1 MKLLIICFGL
11 ISISSCGPGESAT
24 NSNSIVSPANQNAK
38 DSAAGTNPKGPCINL
53 NTASAA
59 ELITLPGV
67 GEVMAKRIVD
77 YRERRGPFRRPE
89 EIIIIEGFS
98 EKKYL
103 AIAELICV

>member
-11 ISISSCGPGESAT
+11 ISISSCRPGERAT
-24 NSNSIVSPANQNAK
+24 NSNSTVSPANQNAK
-38 DSAAGTNPKGPCINL
+38 DSAAETNRKGPCVNL

-59 ELITLPGV
+59 ELITLPGI
-67 GEVMAKRIVD
+67 GEVIAKRIVD
-77 YRERRGPFRRPE
+77 YREKRGPFRRPE